1 MRIRRI
7 MYSISYFADNN
18 STTLSDIVWVGYSRR
33 FFFLFIPHTYV
44 HIDIRFGKFSF
55 SFSCN
60 SIWLFVLQILFH
72 YFRDS
77 HRDVVTRHAHCM
89 AFSTFVTILANR
101 RTFSL
106 IYVQVVIFS
115 CVSIWK
121 NTSSIDIRRITK
133 RKMFISSD
141 FFLIYM
147 RGMWNK
153 IIGFRLH
160 SMLCRLFLP
169 LLTQNTLNT
178 LYIRLFKHS
187 ISASSLSLSS
197 SLFSLSFPAP
207 FFLLFVL
214 KHFLH
219 IIGYV
224 GSGICWFMR
233 FTKCVM
239 GRAPTV
245 KRLQRD
251 FLPPSLEFLFR
262 IPSPRP
268 RFNLQK
274 SESSLINRKIV
285 KWINVRPRKM

>member
-1 MRIRRI
+1 

-121 NTSSIDIRRITK
+121 NTSSIDIRKITK

-197 SLFSLSFPAP
+197 SLFLHL
-207 FFLLFVL
+207 FFCYLFL
-214 KHFLH
+214 N
-219 IIGYV
+219 ISSTSSDMSDP
-224 GSGICWFMR
+224 GSVDSWDLQNVWWVVRRLWNDYREIFYHPHSNFSSASHPLVPDSIC
-233 FTKCVM
+233 K
-239 GRAPTV
+239 
-245 KRLQRD
+245 
-251 FLPPSLEFLFR
+251 S
-262 IPSPRP
+262 
-268 RFNLQK
+268 QK
-274 SESSLINRKIV
+274 AH
-285 KWINVRPRKM
+285 